1 MAPTQHPTE
10 RIRDDAHCRQSNR
23 GLLTAPTSDCTPPC
37 DPPRRRRFRGH
48 IRRRQRPP
56 TRLTEPASSAAEL
69 PSEPTAPSPAE
80 RLLEEV
86 ALEPVGHVS
95 VHVVVMWAVVMVVV
109 VDLRIGGAPEVGSRR
124 LRESVR

>member
-56 TRLTEPASSAAEL
+56 TRLKEPAS
-69 PSEPTAPSPAE
+69 APSPAE

-86 ALEPVGHVS
+86 ALESIGHVS
-95 VHVVVMWAVVMVVV
+95 VHVVVLWTVVMVIV
-109 VDLRIGGAPEVGSRR
+109 VDLRIGGAPKVGSRR
-124 LRESVR
+124 LREGVR